1 MSTPEFPLR
10 VFFDGACPICARE
23 IEHYRHRDRA
33 RRLVLV
39 DISAAGFDPA
49 PLGVTLQA
57 FMHELHA
64 IDRCGKVYRGIEAF
78 RAIWQAF
85 PESTVYRALAAVV
98 ALPVINPL
106 ARLGYRWFAR
116 VRPRLPGRKAACAAD
131 SCRIGRDDPGTWKGE
146 GR

>member
-1 MSTPEFPLR
+1 MSIPEFPLR

-33 RRLVLV
+33 GRLVLV
-39 DISAAGFDPA
+39 DISAADFDPA

-64 IDRCGKVYRGIEAF
+64 IDRCGEVYRGIEAF

-85 PESTVYRALAAVV
+85 PESAAYRILTAFVM
-98 ALPVINPL
+98 LPVVNPL
-106 ARLGYRWFAR
+106 ARFGYRWFAR
-116 VRPRLPGRKAACAAD
+116 VRPRLSGRKAVCEAD
-131 SCRIGRDDPGTWKGE
+131 SCRIGRDDPDKLKGE